1 LDRQTRKD
9 LKTDKFAEEVF
20 DVFTWTSAHKA
31 EVIRYAAIVVAVVA
45 IGLDILF
52 YNRSQATQRE
62 EALANALRIDD
73 AVPGPTAGPAALHFN
88 TEDEKDKA
96 RAQAFSEV
104 ASKYGGSQE
113 AAIAEI
119 YMAGYDVDAGNLDNA
134 AKRFNRVM
142 NDAPKPY
149 AALARLALAQL
160 DANQGKTAEAEKL
173 LRELID
179 HPTVTVSKEQAT
191 IVLGQVLAQ
200 SNPAEAHKL
209 IDPLR
214 TSTRGAVS
222 RTAIT
227 ASANIPDKA
236 K

>member
-1 LDRQTRKD
+1 MDRQTRRD

-31 EVIRYAAIVVAVVA
+31 EVVRYAALVVAVVA
-45 IGLDILF
+45 IGLGLLF
-52 YNRSQATQRE
+52 YNRSRTTQRE
-62 EALANALRIDD
+62 EALAHALRIDD
-73 AVPGPTAGPAALHFN
+73 AVPGPTAGPGGLHFA

-96 RAQAFSEV
+96 RAQAFSEL
-104 ASKYGGSQE
+104 ASKYSGSQE

-134 AKRFNRVM
+134 SKRFNRVM

-160 DANQGKTAEAEKL
+160 DASQNKTAEAEKL
-173 LRELID
+173 LRDLIA
-179 HPTVTVSKEQAT
+179 HPAVTVSKEQAT
-191 IVLGQVLAQ
+191 IVLGQVLSQ
-200 SNPAEAHKL
+200 SNPVEAHKL

-214 TSTRGAVS
+214 MSTRGAVS

-227 ASANIPDKA
+227 ASAGIADKA